1 MAFYSPKRIILY
13 TAAAIALLVIVGL
26 VTYFTVGHLDA

>member
-1 MAFYSPKRIILY
+1 MAFYSLRRIILY

-26 VTYFTVGHLDA
+26 TTYFTVGHLAI